1 MKYMVLIYGS
11 EAAAA
16 KVSEADLQAE
26 LAAYFAYND
35 LLKKEKAYIAGEAL
49 QPVSTATTVRVR
61 NGKAQHT
68 DGPFAETKEQLGG
81 FYFIEAPNLEKALEL
96 GAKCPG
102 AKVGSVEVRAI
113 VDFGPMENK

>member
-11 EAAAA
+11 EAATS
-16 KVSEADLQAE
+16 KLTEAEQQAE
-26 LAAYFAYND
+26 MSEYFAYND
-35 LLKKEKAYIAGEAL
+35 MLKAENAYLAGEAL
-49 QPVSTATTVRVR
+49 QPISTATTVRVR

-81 FYFIEAPNLEKALEL
+81 FYFIDAPNLEKALEL

-102 AKVGSVEVRAI
+102 AKAGCVEVRPI